1 MLTNHALGVN
11 DCGQSHQNV
20 AYSPRFQSV
29 TLGGLHF
36 SKMYLAACTAWRK
49 RRTAER
55 GRGYFLTRAVR
66 PTRPAKPK
74 RSNAAEPGSGVESN
88 PGTVATKLS
97 TSTLPV
103 GEATVM

>member
-11 DCGQSHQNV
+11 DCGQSRQNV

-36 SKMYLAACTAWRK
+36 SKMHLTAWRK
-49 RRTAER
+49 SRTGA
-55 GRGYFLTRAVR
+55 GHFLTRAVR

-74 RSNAAEPGSGVESN
+74 RSSAAEPGSGVEWN

>member
-11 DCGQSHQNV
+11 DCGQSRREGCLFTKV
-20 AYSPRFQSV
+20 SVSYPRRSFI
-29 TLGGLHF
+29 F

-49 RRTAER
+49 STAER

>member
-29 TLGGLHF
+29 TLGGLYWLENLPRRMH
-36 SKMYLAACTAWRK
+36 YLAQKPHRGAW
-49 RRTAER
+49 T
-55 GRGYFLTRAVR
+55 GHFLTRAVR

-88 PGTVATKLS
+88 PGTVAAKLS